1 MRYVI
6 LLAAALFAL
15 PAVAAEPDTV
25 RPELG
30 KPLQAAQELIQAHK
44 YRDALVKVRDADAV
58 GAKTATENGVLE
70 QLRLIAATGAG
81 EPALAAKAFE
91 ALAESGRVQQP
102 QLARYA
108 QAIGNSYYQAKDYS
122 QAAAWG
128 NRYYAEGGTDP
139 QVRVLVAQSLYL
151 GGDYAGVV
159 RAVTADQARGSESQL
174 QLLAAAYEKLGDQA
188 NTITTLEY
196 LVAVAPKPEYWADLI
211 HRVSTRP
218 GFASRLELD
227 VGRLRL
233 ALGGLS
239 SADQYVDQAELTL
252 QAGLPGEAVTVIE
265 KGFAAGLL
273 GTGGNA
279 DRHRRLRD
287 LASKS
292 AATDRAGLVKAE
304 QEAAAAKDG
313 NALVAT
319 GLDYLGYGQPDKA
332 AALIGQGIAKGGLKH
347 PDDANLHLGIAL
359 LQAGDKAKAVEA
371 FHAVQAAD
379 GATDLA
385 RLWGLARNGRAQ
397 LSAAAP

>member
-1 MRYVI
+1 MRFVI
-6 LLAAALFAL
+6 LLATALFAL

-44 YRDALVKVRDADAV
+44 YHDALSKVRDADAI
-58 GAKTATENGVLE
+58 GAKTATETGVVE

-81 EPALAAKAFE
+81 EPAIGAKAFE
-91 ALAESGRVQQP
+91 ALAGAGRVPQP

-108 QAIGNSYYQAKDYS
+108 QAIGNSYYQVKEYA

-139 QVRVLVAQSLYL
+139 QVRILVAQSLYL

-159 RAVTADQARGSESQL
+159 RAIAADQTRAGEGQL
-174 QLLAAAYEKLGDQA
+174 QLLAAAYEKLGDGA
-188 NTITTLEY
+188 NAITTLEY

-239 SADQYVDQAELTL
+239 SAEQYVEQAELTL
-252 QAGLPGEAVTVIE
+252 QAGLPGEAVAVIE

-273 GTGGNA
+273 GGGADA

-287 LASKS
+287 LAAKS
-292 AATDRAGLVKAE
+292 ATGDRAGLAKAE

-332 AALIGQGIAKGGLKH
+332 AALISQGIAKGGLKH
-347 PDDANLHLGIAL
+347 SEDATLHLGIAL
-359 LQAGDKAKAVEA
+359 SQAGDKAKAA
-371 FHAVQAAD
+371 DALRAVQGGD
-379 GATDLA
+379 GTADLA
-385 RLWGLARNGRAQ
+385 RLWLARAGRAQ
-397 LSAAAP
+397 VSAAAP